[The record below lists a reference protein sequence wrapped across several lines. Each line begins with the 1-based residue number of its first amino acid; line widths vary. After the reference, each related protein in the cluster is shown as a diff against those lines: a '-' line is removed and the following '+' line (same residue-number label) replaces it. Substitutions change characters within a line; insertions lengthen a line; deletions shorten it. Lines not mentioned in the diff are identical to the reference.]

1 MKNQDFNWKDYHH
14 QIYQI
19 YHGMIALT
27 LVPFALLFIEWD
39 SGSAQEG
46 ISYGSPIFILTV
58 FLLGPIGFACWY
70 VWKGERMQYEISDN
84 MVLEEKLKEFKK
96 INFRKYLL
104 LALAGCLAAL
114 AMWLQPSFI
123 FVIAYLGV
131 LVQYS
136 FLRPSEDKIVR
147 DMRLTKEDRK
157 RMHQSA

>member
-1 MKNQDFNWKDYHH
+1 
-14 QIYQI
+14 
-19 YHGMIALT
+19 
-27 LVPFALLFIEWD
+27 
-39 SGSAQEG
+39 
-46 ISYGSPIFILTV
+46 
-58 FLLGPIGFACWY
+58 
-70 VWKGERMQYEISDN
+70 MQYEISDN